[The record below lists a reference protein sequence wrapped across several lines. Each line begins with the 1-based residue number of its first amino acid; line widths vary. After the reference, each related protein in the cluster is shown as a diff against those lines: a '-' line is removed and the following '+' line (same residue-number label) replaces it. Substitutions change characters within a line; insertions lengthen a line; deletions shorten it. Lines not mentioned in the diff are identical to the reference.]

1 MNAARGGWWI
11 GLAACVACVAPARG
25 QVVPPEPQI
34 GYVYPAGG
42 KQGTTFRVIVA
53 GQFLR
58 GASDAYVSG
67 AGVRAKVLES
77 YAPLGGL
84 DREERAALAER
95 IFAVVSKRWD
105 ALAAAGEVEGAAPRA
120 ALADL
125 GPLRKAAKAE
135 KSKAKKP
142 QSEKAGAEKDKAEKD
157 PAVKT
162 PEHALLYDLE
172 NQSLRALLHDVVMLR
187 EIVREQANQRQLGAN
202 VVVEV
207 TIDREAAT
215 GNRELRLLT
224 RAGLTNPVCFQV
236 GGLPEVREQE
246 APPRVADRLPAE
258 APLELPVMLNGQI
271 MGGDVDCFRFHAKEG
286 QQLVIVAHARELI
299 PYVADA
305 VPGWFQ
311 AVLSLSDA
319 EGRELAFADDY
330 EFNPDPV
337 LRFAVPADGVYA
349 LTIRD
354 ALYRGRQ
361 DFVYRIAIGETPFIT
376 GLFPIGCRAGQE
388 RFVAID
394 GWNLPAQRLFLGA
407 DDQPGGD
414 VRETALGRGRAVSNT
429 VAYAVDALP
438 AAVEQEPNDTPATA
452 QAIRRLRLID
462 GRIGVP
468 GDRDVY
474 AFKAEAGEEVVVEIV
489 ARRVRS
495 PLDGLVRLLDGEGKV
510 VAWNDDFPHVDG
522 FLHTGSGTL
531 THEADPYL
539 RTRLPSEGTYFVQVG
554 DAQGRGGDAFAYRL
568 RVGPPAADFALRCTP
583 ASVNVRAGLA
593 APLQVYALRKDG
605 FSGPIEISL
614 VDAPSGAV
622 LSGGRIPAG
631 RDSVRMTLSVN
642 HGKTRE
648 PFVLALAG
656 HALID
661 GRVVTRPVVPA
672 EDRMQAFLYRHL
684 VPADALYVAVLD
696 GRRSGAEP
704 RFDAAGPVQ
713 LPLGGRATVQLQ
725 MPPNRRANDVALQL
739 REPPPGI
746 RLASVERS
754 TGGFALAL
762 HADAD
767 ATTVGFADNLI
778 VDVIAQTASPDRGG
792 GAKGKTQRTVVGVL
806 PALPVEVVAR

>member
-1 MNAARGGWWI
+1 M
-11 GLAACVACVAPARG
+11 
-25 QVVPPEPQI
+25 PPEPQI

-42 KQGTTFRVIVA
+42 KCGTTFRVIVA

-105 ALAAAGEVEGAAPRA
+105 ALAAAGEVEGAAPMA

-135 KSKAKKP
+135 KSKSKESKP
-142 QSEKAGAEKDKAEKD
+142 EKDA
-157 PAVKT
+157 AVKT
-162 PEHALLYDLE
+162 PEHGLLYDLE

-215 GNRELRLLT
+215 GNRELRLMT

-236 GGLPEVREQE
+236 GGWPEVREQE

-258 APLELPVMLNGQI
+258 PPLELPVMLNGQI
-271 MGGDVDCFRFHAKEG
+271 LGGDVDCFRFHAKRG
-286 QQLVIVAHARELI
+286 QQLVIAAHARELI

-311 AVLSLSDA
+311 ALLSLSDA

-330 EFNPDPV
+330 EFSPDPV
-337 LRFAVPADGVYA
+337 LRFEVPADGVYA
-349 LTIRD
+349 LAIRD

-361 DFVYRIAIGETPFIT
+361 DFVYRIAIGESPFIT

-407 DDQPGGD
+407 DDPPGGD
-414 VRETALGRGRAVSNT
+414 VRETALGRGKAASNT

-438 AAVEQEPNDTPATA
+438 AIVEEEPNDTPATA
-452 QAIRRLRLID
+452 QAVRRLRWVD
-462 GRIGVP
+462 GRIGAP
-468 GDRDVY
+468 ADRDVY
-474 AFKAEAGEEVVVEIV
+474 AFKAKAGEEVVVEVV

-495 PLDGLVRLLDGEGKV
+495 PLDALVRLFDGAGAV

-539 RTRLPSEGTYFVQVG
+539 RTRLLSEGTYCVQVG
-554 DAQGRGGDAFAYRL
+554 DAQGRGGNAFAYRL
-568 RVGPPAADFALRCTP
+568 RVGPPAPDFALRCTP
-583 ASVNVRAGLA
+583 ASVNVRGGLA

-614 VDAPSGAV
+614 VDAPAGVTLA
-622 LSGGRIPAG
+622 GGCIPAG
-631 RDSVRMTLSVN
+631 RDRVRMTLSVHN
-642 HGKTRE
+642 GKVKE

-661 GRVVTRPVVPA
+661 GRAVARPVVPA

-684 VPADALYVAVLD
+684 VPADALYVTVLD
-696 GRRSGAEP
+696 GRRPGAEP
-704 RFDAAGPVQ
+704 RFEAAGPVQ
-713 LPLGGRATVQLQ
+713 LPLGGRARVQLQ
-725 MPPNRRANDVALQL
+725 MPPNRRANDITLQL

-746 RLASVERS
+746 SLASVEKA
-754 TGGFALAL
+754 TGGFALEL

-778 VDVIAQTASPDRGG
+778 VDVVAQTTAPDRGG
-792 GAKGKTQRTVVGVL
+792 GAQGKTQRTVVGVL
-806 PALPVEVVAR
+806 PALPVEVVSR